1 MASGQSL
8 APLGAAIPVSKN
20 LKTVQ
25 RKEGMAAAENTR
37 TTDKSRTPLSSR
49 KEEKKQITYERKS
62 DLFPKPTAKPTTS
75 EESYDSD
82 DISDESDGVFTEDRS
97 RRESSFL

>member
-25 RKEGMAAAENTR
+25 RAGVGTQR
-37 TTDKSRTPLSSR
+37 TTMGGGFSTNRSGMT
-49 KEEKKQITYERKS
+49 KEEKKQ
-62 DLFPKPTAKPTTS
+62 
-75 EESYDSD
+75 
-82 DISDESDGVFTEDRS
+82 
-97 RRESSFL
+97 